1 MNTVMVVSH
10 EEIVRTR
17 LRLTEQMNDY
27 ILRTKDEILI
37 EMWQIGGIPAH
48 PDEKDFEYYANDET
62 EFRALC
68 EFFGRL
74 VYCE

>member
-1 MNTVMVVSH
+1 MNKTMVVSH

-17 LRLTEQMNDY
+17 LELTKQMNDY
-27 ILRTKDEILI
+27 ILNTKDEILI
-37 EMWQIGGIPAH
+37 EMWQIGGIPDC
-48 PDEKDFEYYANDET
+48 PDEEDFEYYANDET

-74 VYCE
+74 VRYE